1 MRGRFF
7 QNFWRNP
14 AGAAALEFAMVA
26 PILIGLILG
35 TIELGWV
42 MTQNMMLDRALDMT
56 VREVRVGLLQN
67 PTLERVRSKV
77 CERAVV
83 LTDCEESLALEFL
96 PITTKADYP
105 TDNTRCMTRG
115 SNPKPVLRFST
126 GGRDQLVFVRACF
139 IVEPLTPM
147 LGGLLSLPTDDQ
159 GVHRIVA
166 KSGFMSE
173 PA

>member
-1 MRGRFF
+1 RYPEPEAYPGRGRFF
-7 QNFWRNP
+7 QKFWRNP

-26 PILIGLILG
+26 PVPIGLILG

-96 PITTKADYP
+96 PI
-105 TDNTRCMTRG
+105 
-115 SNPKPVLRFST
+115 
-126 GGRDQLVFVRACF
+126 
-139 IVEPLTPM
+139 
-147 LGGLLSLPTDDQ
+147 
-159 GVHRIVA
+159 
-166 KSGFMSE
+166 
-173 PA
+173 